1 MMEKSG
7 TGVLYIV
14 PTPVGNL
21 DDMTFR
27 AVQVLK
33 EADLILAEDTRTSS
47 VLLSHFGIRG
57 KLLSHHKFNEHQTS
71 ELISGRILAGETVAL
86 VSDAGTP
93 GISDPGFYLSRCC
106 AQKGI
111 PVITLP
117 GATACIPALVS
128 SGLPCDRFCFEGLL
142 PQKKGRR
149 TLLEQLSAEVRTMVF
164 YESPR
169 RLVKTLEQF
178 AEVFGA
184 ERQCSVAREISKLH
198 EEHVRGTL
206 AEVLEHFNAQEPKG
220 EIVIIVAGLPQNE
233 KREHRNKYKD
243 YENEEER
250 EEFRE
255 E

>member
-1 MMEKSG
+1 
-7 TGVLYIV
+7 
-14 PTPVGNL
+14 
-21 DDMTFR
+21 
-27 AVQVLK
+27 
-33 EADLILAEDTRTSS
+33 
-47 VLLSHFGIRG
+47 
-57 KLLSHHKFNEHQTS
+57 
-71 ELISGRILAGETVAL
+71 
-86 VSDAGTP
+86 
-93 GISDPGFYLSRCC
+93 
-106 AQKGI
+106 
-111 PVITLP
+111 
-117 GATACIPALVS
+117 
-128 SGLPCDRFCFEGLL
+128 
-142 PQKKGRR
+142 
-149 TLLEQLSAEVRTMVF
+149 MVF

-178 AEVFGA
+178 AEVFGT